1 MPTLLTRGLG
11 YDEPTII
18 KRIFGDRM
26 VAQVTV
32 EDTILAVVKPDDSPV
47 AVVESVPFNVVGVVY
62 LEDVLR
68 GTVVAIQDIR
78 GVLKE
83 EGPLMSF
90 EDNQIRMFKGDN
102 RTLKVTLSYPD
113 GAPVNLTGSEL
124 RFTVKEKT
132 SDTQAQA
139 KIKKA
144 NTAAG
149 GDDTQFKIT
158 VAAGGACE
166 IYLVPV
172 DTETQ
177 NPGTYYWDVEVV
189 LADGKRVTAVRDR
202 ITLKDDVTTS
212 A

>member
-1 MPTLLTRGLG
+1 MPTILTRGLG

-18 KRIFGDRM
+18 KRVFGNEI
-26 VAQVTV
+26 VTQITV

-47 AVVESVPFNVVGVVY
+47 AIVESVSFNVIGVVRV
-62 LEDVLR
+62 EDTVR
-68 GTVVAIQDIR
+68 CTVVTIQDIR

-102 RTLKVTLSYPD
+102 RTLKAAMSYPD
-113 GAPVNLTGSEL
+113 GAVVDLTDSEL
-124 RFTVKEKT
+124 RFTVKERT
-132 SDTQAQA
+132 SDTQALA
-139 KIKKA
+139 KITKA

-149 GDDTQFKIT
+149 GDDTQIKIT
-158 VAAGGACE
+158 NAAGGACE
-166 IYLVPV
+166 VYLVPA
-172 DTETQ
+172 DTETL
-177 NPGTYYWDVEVV
+177 NPGTYYWDIEVI
-189 LADGKRVTAVRDR
+189 LADGKKITAVRDR